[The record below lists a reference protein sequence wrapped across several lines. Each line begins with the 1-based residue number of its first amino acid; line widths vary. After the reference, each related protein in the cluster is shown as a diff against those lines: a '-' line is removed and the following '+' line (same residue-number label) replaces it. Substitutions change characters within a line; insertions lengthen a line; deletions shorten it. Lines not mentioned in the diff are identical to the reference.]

1 MSGRCVFA
9 EFDYVESG
17 DSALENELFPMLTF
31 FQCIHFCELQK
42 EKMGNLMGVV
52 FRCHSNAG

>member
-17 DSALENELFPMLTF
+17 DSALENALENALELGKIIENTPPFL
-31 FQCIHFCELQK
+31 
-42 EKMGNLMGVV
+42 GNY
-52 FRCHSNAG
+52 SQNIAPNAEIL